1 MRGPNPATG
10 RSGKMARLNLFS
22 CKNPPA
28 HPLRPFWPARR
39 EMTRPLLKIRAVA
52 GVRLPRK
59 IATHYRIITRRF
71 HVLNRLRKISIEEIN
86 KQQKEAA

>member
-1 MRGPNPATG
+1 
-10 RSGKMARLNLFS
+10 MARLNLFS
-22 CKNPPA
+22 CKDSSV
-28 HPLRPFWPARR
+28 HPLHPFWPARR
-39 EMTRPLLKIRAVA
+39 GMARPPLKIRAWVD
-52 GVRLPRK
+52 VRLPRK